1 MTSEI
6 EPLAIVRESRIRMS
20 RAAGNDPRRLVA
32 ELRKLEVSY
41 AAQIDNYQR
50 SHRRVAEDCADYG
63 DEKAKP

>member
-32 ELRKLEVSY
+32 ELRKLEVNY
-41 AAQIDNYQR
+41 AAQIENYQR